1 METEEKTATK
11 SAMELAEHYGINIQ
25 DVPSDGKVK
34 NPDVEKYYKSL
45 QEKENVAPIEE
56 LDEIEELLESP
67 SKTGKFICLGRI
79 KENSYYFQIGE
90 EYTGQHA
97 QKLLESGA
105 LKEV

>member
-11 SAMELAEHYGINIQ
+11 SAMELAEHYGININ

-56 LDEIEELLESP
+56 LDELEDVLESP
-67 SKTGKFICLGRI
+67 SKEKIYICSGLI
-79 KENSYYFQIGE
+79 KEGGAYFQIGD